1 MRFQQDCARVY
12 EEETMLWFD
21 WDFNEVEGVWDLIGV
36 DRKGLRLRDLGERG
50 KFDLERGREGEKG
63 RERECGYGWERG

>member
-1 MRFQQDCARVY
+1 
-12 EEETMLWFD
+12 
-21 WDFNEVEGVWDLIGV
+21 LIGV

-63 RERECGYGWERG
+63 RERECGYG